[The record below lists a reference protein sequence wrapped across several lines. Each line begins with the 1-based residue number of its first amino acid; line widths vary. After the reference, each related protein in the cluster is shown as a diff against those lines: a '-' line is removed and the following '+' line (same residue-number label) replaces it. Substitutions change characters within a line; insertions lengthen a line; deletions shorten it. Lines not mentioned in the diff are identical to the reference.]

1 MSDTPYK
8 PVGLP
13 FLAEKL
19 NKKQPA
25 RKSVGLSDLLACPFC
40 GNDVDVEADEEN
52 EFPYFIECKRCYIRT
67 DNYVIKNH
75 LIERWNRRAS

>member
-1 MSDTPYK
+1 MWSNGNRSMSSLEMKGEEIKT
-8 PVGLP
+8 
-13 FLAEKL
+13 E
-19 NKKQPA
+19 A

>member
-1 MSDTPYK
+1 MWSNGNRSMSSLEMKGEEIKT
-8 PVGLP
+8 
-13 FLAEKL
+13 E
-19 NKKQPA
+19 A
-25 RKSVGLSDLLACPFC
+25 RKSVALSDLLACPFC